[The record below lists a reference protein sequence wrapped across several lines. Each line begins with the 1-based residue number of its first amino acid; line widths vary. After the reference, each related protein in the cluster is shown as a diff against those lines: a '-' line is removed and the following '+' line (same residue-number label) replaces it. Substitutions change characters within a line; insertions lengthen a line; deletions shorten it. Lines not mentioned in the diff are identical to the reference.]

1 MAELQAKLTPVQGL
15 GGSLSS
21 VQGFSATMS
30 NNINIK
36 MQTKNVE
43 PTDEEQIIVADAG
56 FVALSKVTVGAIP
69 SNYGKISWNGAVL
82 TVS

>member
-1 MAELQAKLTPVQGL
+1 MAELQAKLTTVQGF

-36 MQTKNVE
+36 VQTKSVE
-43 PTDEEQIIVADAG
+43 PTDTEQVIVADAG

-69 SNYGKISWNGAVL
+69 SNYGKISWNGAYLLVE
-82 TVS
+82 

>member
-1 MAELQAKLTPVQGL
+1 MAELQAKLTTVQGL
-15 GGSLSS
+15 GGSFSP

-36 MQTKNVE
+36 VQTKSVE
-43 PTDEEQIIVADAG
+43 PADEEQIIVADAG

-69 SNYGKISWNGAVL
+69 SNYGKISWNGAYLLVE
-82 TVS
+82 

>member
-1 MAELQAKLTPVQGL
+1 MTELQAKLTPVQGL

-36 MQTKNVE
+36 VQTKSVE

>member
-1 MAELQAKLTPVQGL
+1 MAELQAKLTTVQGL

-36 MQTKNVE
+36 VQTKNVE
-43 PTDEEQIIVADAG
+43 PTDTEQIIVADAG

-69 SNYGKISWNGAVL
+69 SNYGKISWNGAYLLVE
-82 TVS
+82 

>member
-1 MAELQAKLTPVQGL
+1 MADLNAKLTPVQGL
-15 GGSLSS
+15 SASIS
-21 VQGFSATMS
+21 PAQGFSASMS

-43 PTDEEQIIVADAG
+43 PADEEQIIVADAG

>member
-1 MAELQAKLTPVQGL
+1 MADLNAKLTPVQGL
-15 GGSLSS
+15 SASVSPAQGLSAS
-21 VQGFSATMS
+21 MS

-36 MQTKNVE
+36 LQTKHIVAGDE
-43 PTDEEQIIVADAG
+43 PQVIVADAG
-56 FVALSKVTVGAIP
+56 FVGLSQVVLDAIP

>member
-1 MAELQAKLTPVQGL
+1 MAELNAKLTTVQGL
-15 GGSLSS
+15 SAS
-21 VQGFSATMS
+21 VSTAQGFSATMS

-36 MQTKNVE
+36 VQTKTVE
-43 PTDEEQIIVADAG
+43 PADTEQVIVADAG

>member
-1 MAELQAKLTPVQGL
+1 MAELQAKLTTVQGL

-21 VQGFSATMS
+21 VQCFSATLS

-36 MQTKNVE
+36 MQSKDVT
-43 PTDEEQIIVADAG
+43 PTDEEQVIVADAG
-56 FVALSKVTVGAIP
+56 FVGLSSVKIAPIP
-69 SNYGKISWNGAVL
+69 NNYGLITWDGSTL